1 MLQPERLTRIVDV
14 GASPINPAP
23 YDMLLGEGLAE
34 VIGFEPQPEPYQDL
48 IRNPVPHRTVLPY
61 AVGDGKDAVL
71 KVCKASGFTSLLSP
85 NPGFLDYA
93 GRWRRMMRVIEE
105 IPIATHRLDD
115 IVEIADFDM
124 LKIDIQGGEQAVFE
138 NGLRKLAEAIVVYTE
153 VAFVPMYDGQPLL
166 DQQMSTLRA
175 LGFDLHKFVSFSHLM
190 LHTDLSSRLR
200 PRGHR
205 NQPVDGDVVFIR
217 KLLALDQLP
226 LERLKHLAILSDS
239 VFHSH
244 DLTLKL
250 LEKLKVPTGI
260 SDNAIEAF
268 IKLLPN
274 RVS

>member
-48 IRNPVPHRTVLPY
+48 MRNPVRHRTVLPY

-71 KVCKASGFTSLLSP
+71 HVCRASGFTSLLSP
-85 NPGFLDYA
+85 NPDFLDYA
-93 GRWRRMMRVIEE
+93 GRWRWMMRVVEH
-105 IPIATHRLDD
+105 IPVKTHRLDD
-115 IVEIADFDM
+115 IAEVAEFDM
-124 LKIDIQGGEQAVFE
+124 LKIDIQGGEQAVFD

-166 DQQMSTLRA
+166 DTQMRTLRA
-175 LGFDLHKFVSFSHLM
+175 LGFDLHKFMSFSHLM
-190 LHTDLSSRLR
+190 LQTGLSAHLR
-200 PRGHR
+200 PRNHR

-217 KLLALDQLP
+217 NLLALEQLP
-226 LERLKHLAILSDS
+226 VERLKHLAILSDAI
-239 VFHSH
+239 FHSH

-250 LEKLKVPTGI
+250 LELLKGPVGY
-260 SDNAIEAF
+260 SDDAIGKF
-268 IKLLPN
+268 VTLLPN
-274 RVS
+274 RVV